1 VLVLDQVE
9 HVEEAGP
16 LRRVDL
22 VLAQGLLPRLRV
34 VPPDLE
40 RDVYLSPLVV

>member
-9 HVEEAGP
+9 DVEQAGP

-22 VLAQGLLPRLRV
+22 VLAQRALARLRIEA
-34 VPPDLE
+34 PDLE
-40 RDVYLSPLVV
+40 RDVY